1 MVEELVT
8 KELVIVSIPLLKIK
22 KVKIFWRITSLE
34 LIQLLSRI
42 TAFQDERLLS
52 LLVRKLEPEMKN

>member
-1 MVEELVT
+1 LVDELVT
-8 KELVIVSIPLLKIK
+8 KELVTVSILLLKIK
-22 KVKIFWRITSLE
+22 KVKIFWRITWLE

-52 LLVRKLEPEMKN
+52 LLVGKLEPEMKN